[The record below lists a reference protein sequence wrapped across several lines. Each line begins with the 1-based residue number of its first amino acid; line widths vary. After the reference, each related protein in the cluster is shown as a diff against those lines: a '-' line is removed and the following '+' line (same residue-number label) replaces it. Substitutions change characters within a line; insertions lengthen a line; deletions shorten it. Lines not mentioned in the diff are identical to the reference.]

1 MQEDTTA
8 ALRGCGHDGSI
19 EIDDRTRRALTEP
32 LSVVTTDGVPLE
44 GDESIVR
51 VISHT
56 GADGDYTVDVREGRC
71 SCPDSMYRAP
81 AGACKHV
88 RRSRVVLG
96 RESLDVAVLRELGD
110 DVDDALGANAPGP
123 KVAASDGGSVVAGDS
138 TDTLDEA
145 GNAVAAPDFRDTE
158 GPQEITHAQIDALNY
173 PSVTAG
179 DDEVVCYAVAR
190 VNGVIDYNDDALGFA
205 TGATVLYMDPAGRV
219 AFERRYYVDK
229 DEWAPIDAVDTAAED
244 AHPAPTAAMVANFAH
259 VLERYDAVDEVST

>member
-1 MQEDTTA
+1 MLEDTTA
-8 ALRGCGHDGSI
+8 ALSGCGHDGSI

-32 LSVVTTDGVPLE
+32 LSVVTTDGTPLE

-71 SCPDSMYRAP
+71 SCPDSTYRAP

-96 RESLDVAVLRELGD
+96 RESLDAAVLRELGD

-123 KVAASDGGSVVAGDS
+123 KVAASDGGSVVAGDNA
-138 TDTLDEA
+138 DALDER
-145 GNAVAAPDFRDTE
+145 GGETAPDFRDTE
-158 GPQEITHAQIDALNY
+158 GPQELTQAQIDALNH
-173 PSVTAG
+173 PSDTPGA
-179 DDEVVCYAVAR
+179 DEVVCYAVAR
-190 VNGVIDYNDDALGFA
+190 ANGVIDYNDDALGFA

-219 AFERRYYVDK
+219 AFERRYYVDE

-259 VLERYDAVDEVST
+259 VLERYDAVSEVGR